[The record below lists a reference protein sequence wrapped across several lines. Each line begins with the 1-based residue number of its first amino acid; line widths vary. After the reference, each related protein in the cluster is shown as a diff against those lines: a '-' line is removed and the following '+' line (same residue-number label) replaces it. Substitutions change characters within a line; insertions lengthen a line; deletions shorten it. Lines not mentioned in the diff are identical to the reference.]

1 MFDFG
6 LSFSHIVVIVLL
18 AVIVIGPKDLPVVLR
33 RLGQFMNKMRGMARD
48 FQSHVDVAM
57 KDAGMDG
64 IQQDLQSL
72 KSGLSTAMNPVQTA
86 IAGAASAVTAEPSK
100 PSASSTPVITAAPSV
115 PGLPNLESNSDFTRI
130 FGSGAEG
137 ETRVQGRALGEDRP

>member
-18 AVIVIGPKDLPVVLR
+18 AVIVIGPKDLPLVLR

-72 KSGLSTAMNPVQTA
+72 KSGVSAAMNPVGTA
-86 IAGAASAVTAEPSK
+86 ISGAASAVTAEPSK
-100 PSASSTPVITAAPSV
+100 PPTSTPVITSVPFV
-115 PGLPNLESNSDFTRI
+115 PGLPNLDTNSEFTRI
-130 FGSGAEG
+130 FGSKTEG
-137 ETRVQGRALGEDRP
+137 ETRVQGRALGEGQS

>member
-6 LSFSHIVVIVLL
+6 LSFSHIVVIALL

-33 RLGQFMNKMRGMARD
+33 RFGQFMNKMRGMARD

-57 KDAGMDG
+57 KDAGMEG

-86 IAGAASAVTAEPSK
+86 ISGAVSGMAAEPAK
-100 PSASSTPVITAAPSV
+100 LTNATP
-115 PGLPNLESNSDFTRI
+115 
-130 FGSGAEG
+130 
-137 ETRVQGRALGEDRP
+137 

>member
-18 AVIVIGPKDLPVVLR
+18 AVIVIGPKDLPLVLR

-72 KSGLSTAMNPVQTA
+72 KSGVSAAMNPVGTA
-86 IAGAASAVTAEPSK
+86 ISGVASAVAAEPSK
-100 PSASSTPVITAAPSV
+100 PPTSTSVITAAPFV

-137 ETRVQGRALGEDRP
+137 ETRVQGRALGEDRS

>member
-86 IAGAASAVTAEPSK
+86 LAGAASAVTAEPSK
-100 PSASSTPVITAAPSV
+100 TQTSASVITSAPFV
-115 PGLPNLESNSDFTRI
+115 PNLPNLDSNTDFTRL
-130 FGSGAEG
+130 FGSKTEG
-137 ETRVQGRALGEDRP
+137 ETRVQGRALGEGQS

>member
-18 AVIVIGPKDLPVVLR
+18 AVIVIGPKDLPIVLR
-33 RLGQFMNKMRGMARD
+33 RFGQFMNKMRGMARD

-64 IQQDLQSL
+64 IRQDLQSL
-72 KSGLSTAMNPVQTA
+72 KSGMTTAMNPVQSA
-86 IAGAASAVTAEPSK
+86 LSGAATSLMDGGAK
-100 PSASSTPVITAAPSV
+100 PQGEAAAAPAAPVMMAS
-115 PGLPNLESNSDFTRI
+115 LPVLAPANDFSRI
-130 FGSGAEG
+130 FNATSTG
-137 ETRVQGRALGEDRP
+137 ETRVQGRALDEA